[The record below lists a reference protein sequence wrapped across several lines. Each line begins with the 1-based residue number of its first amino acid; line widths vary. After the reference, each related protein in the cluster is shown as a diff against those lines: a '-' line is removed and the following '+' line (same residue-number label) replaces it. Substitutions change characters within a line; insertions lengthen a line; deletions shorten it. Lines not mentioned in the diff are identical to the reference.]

1 MQQLQ
6 HELKVKE
13 DAVLSMQKVNLG
25 MQKEL
30 QAATEVTKQL
40 Q

>member
-1 MQQLQ
+1 M
-6 HELKVKE
+6 E
-13 DAVLSMQKVNLG
+13 KVNLG

-40 Q
+40 QQKYTELVQALAKRE